1 MNSKVTK
8 KIQLSQVTNSYLK
21 LKCNEYNLTHSS
33 YIENLIID
41 DLLQSL
47 SIKNDKISKININ
60 SNIINDLK
68 SEFNVQTNEQLI
80 ECLVKYYINNSIR
93 GWNEWI

>member
-8 KIQLSQVTNSYLK
+8 KLQLSQVTNSYLK

-68 SEFNVQTNEQLI
+68 SEFNIQTNEQLI